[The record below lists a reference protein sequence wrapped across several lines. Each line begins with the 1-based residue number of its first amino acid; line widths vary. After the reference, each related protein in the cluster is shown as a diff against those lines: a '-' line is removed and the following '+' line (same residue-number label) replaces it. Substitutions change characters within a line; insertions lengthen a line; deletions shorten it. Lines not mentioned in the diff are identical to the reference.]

1 MATVGGILD
10 PVGTAVMFGVPP
22 PNYPFLLRIWS
33 GMAFMF
39 GCMFWEI
46 ASDPR
51 GKHALIKYAW
61 IEKAIAAASVTL
73 AYLTGTAPGIM
84 MVLVVFTDW
93 IWIGPFFYFD
103 RQYRAG

>member
-10 PVGTAVMFGVPP
+10 PGGMAASFGVAP

-46 ASDPR
+46 ARDPH
-51 GKHALIKYAW
+51 GKRALVKYAW
-61 IEKAIAAASVTL
+61 IEKAIAAASVTIAWL
-73 AYLTGTAPGIM
+73 QGNAPGIM

-93 IWIGPFFYFD
+93 IWIGPFLYYD
-103 RQYRAG
+103 RALRRD